1 MSGEVPV
8 REREREIRVTKRAV
22 SKAVRSRKRKTVS
35 RKADLKSSGWY
46 EKAAQS
52 ISAASNRA

>member
-1 MSGEVPV
+1 MRKRQRESG
-8 REREREIRVTKRAV
+8 VTKRAV
-22 SKAVRSRKRKTVS
+22 SKAVRSRRRKTVS
-35 RKADLKSSGWY
+35 RKADFKSSGWY